1 MISVVQN
8 LKNRENIVTGV
19 KRMAAKR
26 AVDYYRN
33 EKKHFDSASCIM
45 WSFSFTK
52 DAWNYEE

>member
-33 EKKHFDSASCIM
+33 EKKILTVLHASCGHSASPQ
-45 WSFSFTK
+45 
-52 DAWNYEE
+52 DDWNYEE